1 MISRTDRSEAQKKLL
16 ETLGQLAEPFGFSA
30 KPSGQSFYR
39 RLPTG
44 TWALHL
50 SFIPHAADFDVTADV
65 ALRFNAVEDLVNQY
79 DTKLSRAEGRR
90 SMTMGAELGNL
101 SEGRPI
107 RWTVADIEEIPN
119 VGRQVLNAFERIG
132 LPFLQAHNDLVSLHR
147 LLVGEMPI
155 TRLVAPISGPRYLR
169 AIATACLLGAF
180 DEVRAR
186 ASQYEAALL
195 NEQDLYLDEFRAL
208 CEYVKTQG
216 IRLST
221 VVRSVH

>member
-1 MISRTDRSEAQKKLL
+1 MISRTDRSEAQKRLL
-16 ETLGQLAEPFGFSA
+16 ETVGQLAEPFGFSP

-50 SFIPHAADFDVTADV
+50 SFIPHARDFDVTTDV

-79 DTKLSRAEGRR
+79 DTKLSKAESRR

-101 SEGRPI
+101 SEGRPR
-107 RWTVADIEEIPN
+107 RWTVSDIGEIAN
-119 VGRQVLNAFERIG
+119 VGRQVLDAFERIG

-147 LLVGEMPI
+147 LLVGETAL
-155 TRLVAPISGPRYLR
+155 TRLVAPISGPRYMR

-180 DEVRAR
+180 DEARTR
-186 ASQYEAALL
+186 ASQYEAALSK
-195 NEQDLYLDEFRAL
+195 EDDLYLGEFRAL
-208 CEYVKTQG
+208 CEYVKTQRVQMSTAG
-216 IRLST
+216 LS
-221 VVRSVH
+221 VQ